1 MHWPTTHSAL
11 VDLAG
16 FYRDSL
22 VSAWDAPVALTHPDA
37 ATTAAAQWTPES
49 LLRRLHAV
57 LVCRE
62 ALELN
67 VKPRI
72 AVEAMTSA
80 LQRDQRPRC
89 CRLAGHPRYG
99 FATLTSLYR
108 QRRLSS
114 VGQSGSLVMSRSSVR
129 FR

>member
-1 MHWPTTHSAL
+1 MALTRPDHSA
-11 VDLAG
+11 D
-16 FYRDSL
+16 
-22 VSAWDAPVALTHPDA
+22 

-72 AVEAMTSA
+72 AVEAMISA
-80 LQRDQRPRC
+80 LQRD
-89 CRLAGHPRYG
+89 
-99 FATLTSLYR
+99 
-108 QRRLSS
+108 
-114 VGQSGSLVMSRSSVR
+114 
-129 FR
+129 

>member
-16 FYRDSL
+16 FYRDSPA
-22 VSAWDAPVALTHPDA
+22 SAWVGR
-37 ATTAAAQWTPES
+37 Q
-49 LLRRLHAV
+49 HAV
-57 LVCRE
+57 LACRE

-80 LQRDQRPRC
+80 LQRGEQRPGEPAARD
-89 CRLAGHPRYG
+89 RYTDLAV
-99 FATLTSLYR
+99 R

-114 VGQSGSLVMSRSSVR
+114 VGQSSSLVMSRSGVR
-129 FR
+129 FPEAARRSAPVHVDLDGG